1 MCSPVDSFSQ
11 INISKQRERFKAT
24 EIRKLCIYF
33 QVFYTCPT
41 DRQYHHHLELLKSS
55 PFQQEE
61 TVLFA
66 LNKLQMDNYSTLLDA
81 EDTGLNIFRQKKRKK
96 NELDSWSTD

>member
-1 MCSPVDSFSQ
+1 
-11 INISKQRERFKAT
+11 
-24 EIRKLCIYF
+24 
-33 QVFYTCPT
+33 
-41 DRQYHHHLELLKSS
+41 LELLKSS

-81 EDTGLNIFRQKKRKK
+81 EDTGLNIFRQKKKEK
-96 NELDSWSTD
+96 